1 MRGPWLVTFYLM
13 AGTEKTVLIAFNSTA
28 LNSQPNK
35 STESHQILK
44 DLNSEQSVQ
53 ELEKNNK
60 IHHCFCCCDDT
71 QLIQEGSVKFIQ
83 L

>member
-1 MRGPWLVTFYLM
+1 MHGPWLVTFYLM

-28 LNSQPNK
+28 LNSQPHK
-35 STESHQILK
+35 STERHQILK

-60 IHHCFCCCDDT
+60 IHHCFCFVMT
-71 QLIQEGSVKFIQ
+71 HS
-83 L
+83 